1 MICPTCDWLYTAH
14 EPVYTAHEPVRRTPR
29 KTTHPLLRR
38 FSKLFFSRIFLGF
51 FSTNSTDAP
60 TEKNLREISPKP
72 AIFVACC
79 NTPPPALDKIGSQIH
94 PRGCFIVARKPIEG
108 GVLSWFGNPSRALSW
123 LGNSCKG
130 VCYRGSEIHSRGCV
144 IVARKFV
151 LGGVLSWLENS
162 SRGVCYQYH
171 ASHTELS
178 SRGVC

>member
-1 MICPTCDWLYTAH
+1 MSLCIQPMSLFAVHHARQHTLSSDDFQSCFFLEFFSDFSRQTRPMR
-14 EPVYTAHEPVRRTPR
+14 PQKRTSAKYRQNP
-29 KTTHPLLRR
+29 PFLLRAV
-38 FSKLFFSRIFLGF
+38 
-51 FSTNSTDAP
+51 TP
-60 TEKNLREISPKP
+60 
-72 AIFVACC
+72 
-79 NTPPPALDKIGSQIH
+79 PPPALDKIGSQIH